1 MDFSFWPTTAQPW
14 ADLLR
19 GCRWAEANGWHGVW
33 VPDHFMTNVPLGD
46 DAAADAELAPWL
58 ESWTTQAAL
67 AALVPRVRIGA
78 MVSGNLYRHPAV
90 VANMAGTIDE
100 ISGGRLV
107 VGIGAGW
114 QENEHARYGI
124 ELTGPGDRSDQLE
137 EACRAI
143 RGLLDDD
150 RTTFSGRHYELHDA
164 PCEPSGHG
172 RRIPLLVGG
181 KGEKRTL
188 RTVAR
193 HADEWNVWAT
203 PDEVEPK
210 RRVIARWCDEI
221 GRDPADIRITISAMA
236 RFCDSPRQRDEVR
249 RRLGNHGGLV
259 GASVAEVRDAAAA
272 YAAAGVDELVIADFN
287 LPRDRREDVLGRLQQ
302 EVLEEFRCDP
312 SRR

>member
-19 GCRWAEANGWHGVW
+19 GCQWAEAQGWHGVW
-33 VPDHFMTNVPLGD
+33 VPDHFMTNVPVGRE
-46 DAAADAELAPWL
+46 ADEELAPWL
-58 ESWTTQAAL
+58 EAWTTQAAL

-107 VGIGAGW
+107 VGLGAGW

-124 ELTGPGDRSDQLE
+124 ELTGPADRSDRLE
-137 EACRAI
+137 EACRVI
-143 RGLLDDD
+143 RGLLDQP
-150 RTTFSGRHYELHDA
+150 RTSLAGEHYELDGA

-193 HADEWNVWAT
+193 HADEWNVWAF
-203 PDEVEPK
+203 PHEVAHK
-210 RRVIARWCDEI
+210 RRVIEQWCDEVD
-221 GRDPADIRITISAMA
+221 RDPAEIRITISVMA
-236 RFCDSPRQRDEVR
+236 RICESAKQRDQVLD
-249 RRLGNHGGLV
+249 RLGNHGGLV
-259 GASVAEVRDAAAA
+259 GAGVDEVREAAGA
-272 YAAAGVDELVIADFN
+272 YAEAGVDELVIADFN
-287 LPRDRREDVLGRLQQ
+287 LPLDRRDDVLGQLQA
-302 EVLEEFRCDP
+302 EVLDEFR
-312 SRR
+312 